1 MLSEFIQL
9 VVPRRIRSLPFFA
22 FAFTS
27 VILFVLV
34 LVWHRQDTA
43 VYSPYVEETVEQTT
57 SQPINYFV
65 SSLCN
70 CDKESS
76 AEEVSQDAF
85 DWCGPESS
93 ARGKHQKVIT
103 YSLYG
108 NANSTSIF
116 KRYYSL
122 LRNISLTAEKV
133 YPGFIIRIYHNISE
147 SDEAYSQLCDVY
159 CRSSNVDLCSLPDLM
174 GRVNSTASIIDAAH
188 IGNLNPRMFRF
199 LVMFDPNVDVFISR
213 DVDSLIWPREVDAVD
228 EWLSTNYTFHVMR
241 DHKVQIS
248 IMLAGTSQLGEIT
261 NIMISFKISDD
272 TGMWGA
278 KIHLHRDTM
287 KELIKA
293 LVMSGQNQIKWQ
305 DQISLESVVWP
316 VAKND
321 VVLYTIHL
329 ADIISEK

>member
-122 LRNISLTAEKV
+122 LTNISLTAEKV
-133 YPGFIIRIYHNISE
+133 YPGWIIRIYHNISE

-213 DVDSLIWPREVDAVD
+213 DVDILDLWIFWIFGFLDRNRLRCHSLGIPSRTR
-228 EWLSTNYTFHVMR
+228 LY
-241 DHKVQIS
+241 
-248 IMLAGTSQLGEIT
+248 
-261 NIMISFKISDD
+261 
-272 TGMWGA
+272 
-278 KIHLHRDTM
+278 HR
-287 KELIKA
+287 
-293 LVMSGQNQIKWQ
+293 
-305 DQISLESVVWP
+305 
-316 VAKND
+316 
-321 VVLYTIHL
+321 
-329 ADIISEK
+329 